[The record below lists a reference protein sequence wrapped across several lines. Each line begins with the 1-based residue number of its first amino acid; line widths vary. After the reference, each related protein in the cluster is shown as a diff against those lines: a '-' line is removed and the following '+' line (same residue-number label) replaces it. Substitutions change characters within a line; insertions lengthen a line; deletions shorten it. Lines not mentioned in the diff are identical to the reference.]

1 MTKCIA
7 IDTSTNRF
15 TLAAMNGGELYEFYQ
30 ENCIDHAQDIY
41 MNINNILTD
50 SRLKLKDLDFVAFG
64 SGPGRFTGLRIAA
77 SATQAISY
85 THQISVC
92 SVSSLSTIAQLAS
105 ENYSKDKIAVAMDA
119 GRKQIYFGCYQ
130 ASKDGLVQPIFPD
143 SLIDVDS
150 FHFSEAN
157 FFGVGAGWKKYT
169 NLKEQYSIEFIED
182 SEEILPDAKTMIK
195 LATKDFKSG
204 KRLESFEA
212 LPNYL
217 RDQVAN

>member
-7 IDTSTNRF
+7 IDTSTDRF
-15 TLAAMNGGELYEFYQ
+15 TLAAMNSGELFEFNQ

-41 MNINNILTD
+41 RNINNILTD
-50 SRLKLKDLDFVAFG
+50 SRLKLQDLDFVAFG

-77 SATQAISY
+77 SATQGISY
-85 THQISVC
+85 PHHIPVC

-130 ASKDGLVQPIFPD
+130 KSQGDLVRTKSPD
-143 SLIDVDS
+143 SLVDVDS
-150 FHFSEAN
+150 FYFSEPN
-157 FFGVGAGWKKYT
+157 FFGVGSGWKEYT
-169 NLKEQYSIEFIED
+169 NLKEQCSIKLIED
-182 SEEILPDAKTMIK
+182 TKEVLPDAKTMIK
-195 LATKDFKSG
+195 LALRDFKLG
-204 KRLESFEA
+204 KGVESFEA

-217 RDQVAN
+217 RDQIAD

>member
-7 IDTSTNRF
+7 IDTSTDRF
-15 TLAAMNGGELYEFYQ
+15 TLAAMNGGELFEFNQ

-41 MNINNILTD
+41 RNINNILTD
-50 SRLKLKDLDFVAFG
+50 SRLKLKDLNFVAFG

-85 THQISVC
+85 PFHIPVC
-92 SVSSLSTIAQLAS
+92 GVSSLLTIAQLAS

-119 GRKQIYFGCYQ
+119 GRKQIYFGCYRK
-130 ASKDGLVQPIFPD
+130 AKDGLMQPIFSD
-143 SLIDVDS
+143 SLINVDS
-150 FHFSEAN
+150 FHFSEPN

-169 NLKEQYSIEFIED
+169 NLKAQCSIEFIED
-182 SEEILPDAKTMIK
+182 DEEILPDAKTMIK
-195 LATKDFKSG
+195 LAMRDFRSG
-204 KRLESFEA
+204 KALESFEA

-217 RDQVAN
+217 RDQIAN

>member
-15 TLAAMNGGELYEFYQ
+15 TLAAMNGRELYEFNQ

-41 MNINNILTD
+41 RNINNILTD

-77 SATQAISY
+77 SATQAITY

-130 ASKDGLVQPIFPD
+130 TSKDGLVQPIFPD

-150 FHFSEAN
+150 FHFSETN
-157 FFGVGAGWKKYT
+157 FFGVGKGWKEYT
-169 NLKEQYSIEFIED
+169 NMKAQCSVEFIQD
-182 SEEILPDAKTMIK
+182 SEELLPDAKTMIK
-195 LATKDFKSG
+195 LAMRDFESG
-204 KRLESFEA
+204 KVLEAFEA

-217 RDQVAN
+217 RDQIAD

>member
-7 IDTSTNRF
+7 IDTSTDRF
-15 TLAAMNGGELYEFYQ
+15 TLAAMNGGELFEFNQ
-30 ENCIDHAQDIY
+30 DNCVDHAQDIY
-41 MNINNILTD
+41 RNINNILTN

-64 SGPGRFTGLRIAA
+64 CGPGRFTGLRIAA

-85 THQISVC
+85 TNQIPVC

-105 ENYSKDKIAVAMDA
+105 ENYSKDKIAVAIDA
-119 GRKQIYFGCYQ
+119 GRKQIYFGCYLRSQ
-130 ASKDGLVQPIFPD
+130 DGLMEPASPD
-143 SLIDVDS
+143 SLVDVDS
-150 FHFSEAN
+150 FHFSELN
-157 FFGVGAGWKKYT
+157 FFGVGMGWKKYK
-169 NLKEQYSIEFIED
+169 NLEKQSFVKLIED

>member
-15 TLAAMNGGELYEFYQ
+15 TLAAMNGGELYEFNQ

-41 MNINNILTD
+41 RNINNILTD

-64 SGPGRFTGLRIAA
+64 SGPGRFTGLRISA

-92 SVSSLSTIAQLAS
+92 RVSSLSTIAQLAS

-130 ASKDGLVQPIFPD
+130 TSKDGLVQPIFPD

-150 FHFSEAN
+150 FHFSEVN
-157 FFGVGAGWKKYT
+157 FFGVGKGWKEYT
-169 NLKEQYSIEFIED
+169 NMKAQCSVEFIQD
-182 SEEILPDAKTMIK
+182 SEELLPDAKTMIK
-195 LATKDFKSG
+195 LATRDFQSG
-204 KRLESFEA
+204 KILEAFEA

-217 RDQVAN
+217 RDQIAN

>member
-15 TLAAMNGGELYEFYQ
+15 TLAAMNGGKLFEFNQ

-41 MNINNILTD
+41 RNINNILTN
-50 SRLKLKDLDFVAFG
+50 SRLKLKDLNFLAFG

-85 THQISVC
+85 SHEIPVC

-105 ENYSKDKIAVAMDA
+105 ENYSKDKIAVAINA
-119 GRKQIYFGCYQ
+119 GRKQIYLGCYRK
-130 ASKDGLVQPIFPD
+130 SKDGLVQPIFPD
-143 SLIDVDS
+143 SLVDVDS
-150 FHFSEAN
+150 FHFSEQN
-157 FFGVGAGWKKYT
+157 FFGVGAGWKIYK
-169 NLKEQYSIEFIED
+169 NLKEQCFVKLIKD

-195 LATKDFKSG
+195 LAMRDFKSG
-204 KRLESFEA
+204 KVLESFEA

-217 RDQVAN
+217 RDQIAD

>member
-15 TLAAMNGGELYEFYQ
+15 TLAAMNGRELYEFNQ

-41 MNINNILTD
+41 RNINNILTD

-92 SVSSLSTIAQLAS
+92 RVSSLSTIAQLAS

-130 ASKDGLVQPIFPD
+130 TSKDGLVQPIFPD
-143 SLIDVDS
+143 SLLDVES
-150 FHFSEAN
+150 FRFSDPN
-157 FFGVGAGWKKYT
+157 FFGVGMGWKEYT
-169 NLKEQYSIEFIED
+169 NLKDKSLVELIED

-195 LATKDFKSG
+195 LAMRDFKSG
-204 KRLESFEA
+204 KTLEAFEA
-212 LPNYL
+212 LPNYI
-217 RDQVAN
+217 RDQIAD

>member
-7 IDTSTNRF
+7 IDTSTDRF
-15 TLAAMNGGELYEFYQ
+15 TLAAMNGGELYEFNQ
-30 ENCIDHAQDIY
+30 DNCVDHAQDIY
-41 MNINNILTD
+41 RNINNILTD
-50 SRLKLKDLDFVAFG
+50 SRLKLKDLDFITFG

-85 THQISVC
+85 THQIPVC

-105 ENYSKDKIAVAMDA
+105 ENYSKDKIVVAMDA
-119 GRKQIYFGCYQ
+119 GRKQIYFGGYQ
-130 ASKDGLVQPIFPD
+130 KSKDGLVLPIFPD

-150 FHFSEAN
+150 FHFSEPN
-157 FFGVGAGWKKYT
+157 FFGVGLGWKEYT
-169 NLKEQYSIEFIED
+169 HLKEKCSVELIED

-195 LATKDFKSG
+195 LALRDYKSG
-204 KRLESFEA
+204 KELEAFEA

-217 RDQVAN
+217 RDQIAD

>member
-7 IDTSTNRF
+7 IDTSTDRF
-15 TLAAMNGGELYEFYQ
+15 TLAAMNGGELFEFNR

-41 MNINNILTD
+41 RNINNILTD
-50 SRLKLKDLDFVAFG
+50 SRLNLKDLDFVAFG

-85 THQISVC
+85 THQIPVC
-92 SVSSLSTIAQLAS
+92 SVSSLSIIAQLAS

-119 GRKQIYFGCYQ
+119 GRKQIYFGCYRK
-130 ASKDGLVQPIFPD
+130 SRDDLVQPVFSD

-150 FHFSEAN
+150 FYFSEPS
-157 FFGVGAGWKKYT
+157 FFGVGRGWKKYT
-169 NLKEQYSIEFIED
+169 NMMEQCSVEFIED

-195 LATKDFKSG
+195 LAMRDFKSG
-204 KRLESFEA
+204 KGVEAFEA

-217 RDQVAN
+217 RDQIAD

>member
-15 TLAAMNGGELYEFYQ
+15 TLAAMNGGELYEFNQ

-41 MNINNILTD
+41 RNINNILTD

-77 SATQAISY
+77 SATQAITY

-92 SVSSLSTIAQLAS
+92 SVSSLSTIAQFTS

-130 ASKDGLVQPIFPD
+130 TSKDGLVQPIFPD

-150 FHFSEAN
+150 FHFYEPN
-157 FFGVGAGWKKYT
+157 FFGVGGGWEEYI
-169 NLKEQYSIEFIED
+169 NLKDQCSVEFIED
-182 SEEILPDAKTMIK
+182 FEEILPDDEFPIFVITI
-195 LATKDFKSG
+195 LNGFKSDVVLDKLLNIIEECKHG
-204 KRLESFEA
+204 K
-212 LPNYL
+212 
-217 RDQVAN
+217 